1 MIHDSSADDRMLGLV
16 EEFCRCRRV
25 ASGTR
30 FTVAPN
36 LSEALGV
43 IGRKG
48 PDRRWSRIVARG
60 DRADVPSSAGPLPTA
75 RAERQIFEMSVRDEG
90 TFRARHS
97 DKPWFISHTVVS
109 AAHWARVSTVLRE
122 AHNAGLGWLIPAHK
136 NVVLVPLPRMSMAEG
151 RTDVLHDDT
160 GRRAVEWADGTGY
173 YFLQGTQ
180 FSPSL
185 YRKVIGSELS
195 LAQLCL
201 LPSVDERSIT
211 LSYMTFNDLVRKA
224 GARLIDRGVRGT
236 TLFELR
242 LPGRIARDRPPG
254 YGEFD
259 YFIHMRDAS
268 HPEREFIEWVD
279 PHIGVLGD
287 AELCQAHAFGI
298 SLQEW
303 LSIEHAG

>member
-1 MIHDSSADDRMLGLV
+1 
-16 EEFCRCRRV
+16 
-25 ASGTR
+25 
-30 FTVAPN
+30 
-36 LSEALGV
+36 
-43 IGRKG
+43 
-48 PDRRWSRIVARG
+48 
-60 DRADVPSSAGPLPTA
+60 
-75 RAERQIFEMSVRDEG
+75 
-90 TFRARHS
+90 
-97 DKPWFISHTVVS
+97 
-109 AAHWARVSTVLRE
+109 
-122 AHNAGLGWLIPAHK
+122 
-136 NVVLVPLPRMSMAEG
+136 MAEG